1 VRVWQM
7 EGLRELADAAEKMKL
22 HVVCSAVIH
31 DDLFRQVR
39 VWVRQG
45 FTGAQ
50 VQAELDTRFQYVIKQ
65 MAESRKRLQQER
77 IVEDEI
83 QSQRRGSGGSSRS

>member
-1 VRVWQM
+1 MELLKKTTDERVSEAHAQVA
-7 EGLRELADAAEKMKL
+7 EARAEAAE
-22 HVVCSAVIH
+22 HARVAGEAVSKA
-31 DDLFRQVR
+31 LAV
-39 VWVRQG
+39 
-45 FTGAQ
+45 AQ

-77 IVEDEI
+77 IVEDET